1 MVYPLSPCH
10 PPSLGVPCILDG
22 TVTAHASP
30 IIQNN
35 AQYLQQQG
43 HEGQG
48 NRILFFGGLGAA
60 VAPH

>member
-43 HEGQG
+43 HEGMK
-48 NRILFFGGLGAA
+48 A
-60 VAPH
+60 